1 MVITSSYRFLR
12 PMCHIK
18 ITGVNFFDLF
28 PQFFQVAV
36 AVYPVGDIAAE
47 GVAHHAFA
55 VILRYLIFFAQPR
68 KRMSTIVWCAFG
80 DILDSQVLNQCRH
93 LLAKLT

>member
-28 PQFFQVAV
+28 PQFFQLAV

-47 GVAHHAFA
+47 GVAKHTLS
-55 VILRYLIFFAQPR
+55 VVLRNTVFFAQP
-68 KRMSTIVWCAFG
+68 
-80 DILDSQVLNQCRH
+80 
-93 LLAKLT
+93 